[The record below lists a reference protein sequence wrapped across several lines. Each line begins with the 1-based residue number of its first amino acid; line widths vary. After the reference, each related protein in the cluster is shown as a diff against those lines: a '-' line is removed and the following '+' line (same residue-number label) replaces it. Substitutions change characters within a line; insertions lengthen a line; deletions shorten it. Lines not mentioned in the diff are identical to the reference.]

1 MVRSSRQTVAALALL
16 FIAAGTPP
24 VFAEDKPAEAAA
36 TQAFPAIVVTSVA
49 TRTLVDKVV
58 ATGTIRAV
66 NDVYVQPQVDG
77 LSIRALNADVGDRV
91 EADSV
96 LAVLNDDALL
106 LQKSQMEATKA
117 KAEASVAQMQ
127 AQIAEA
133 RANAD
138 DAIRQRDRAVR
149 LGKTGTMSTSQVEH
163 LTAAAT
169 VAEARTRSAEQ
180 SIAVAEADIK
190 VVDAQ
195 IADIDL
201 RLARTSVK
209 APVAGVISARDAK
222 IGAIAMMGGGQPL
235 FTLIQD
241 GALELI
247 ADVSEGEILK
257 IKVGKK
263 ATIALAGSRETLN
276 GSVRLVSPAIDA
288 VSRLGSVHIALDDS
302 EKARAGM
309 YGSATIIVETADGIA
324 LPLTA
329 LLTGGDGETTARKV
343 ENDVVKLVKVRSG
356 IQDGAFIQI
365 VEGLK
370 EGDEVVAKAGA
381 YVRDGDRINPVR
393 TPQTQTN

>member
-16 FIAAGTPP
+16 FIAAGTSP
-24 VFAEDKPAEAAA
+24 VFAEDKPAEAAP
-36 TQAFPAIVVTSVA
+36 TQTFPAIVVTPVA

-66 NDVYVQPQVDG
+66 NDIYIQPQVDG

-117 KAEASVAQMQ
+117 KAQASVAQLQ

-149 LGKTGTMSTSQVEH
+149 LGKSGTMSTSQVEQ
-163 LTAAAT
+163 LTSAAT
-169 VAEARTRSAEQ
+169 VAEARTRSAEH
-180 SIAVAEADIK
+180 SMAVAEADIK

-195 IADIDL
+195 IADIEL

-222 IGAIAMMGGGQPL
+222 VGAIAMMAGGQPL

-247 ADVSEGEILK
+247 ADVSEGDILK
-257 IKVGKK
+257 IKIGQK

-276 GSVRLVSPAIDA
+276 GSVRLVSPSIDA

-309 YGSATIIVETADGIA
+309 YGSATITIETAEGIA

-329 LLTGGDGETTARKV
+329 LLTGSDGETTARKV
-343 ENDVVKLVKVRSG
+343 ENDVVKLVKVQSG